1 MGRCLWRVIID
12 KTLVMAFYYAGRMK
26 NLTFGQIVFIASRG
40 LNSVN

>member
-26 NLTFGQIVFIASRG
+26 KISLFGQIVFIAS
-40 LNSVN
+40 